1 MAKFDLNKSA
11 GHLLRRAQQ
20 YSFDHYAKEV
30 GSDGLTPRQFAVLHT
45 VSQNEGC
52 SQTDLVKLT
61 GIDRSTLADM
71 ISRMLKKRLL
81 GRQRTKT
88 DARANS
94 VRITSAGRSA
104 MNKARAKVMKADA
117 ALMKAVPGAQRAS
130 FMRTLKTISTAIDK
144 ELEGSAAPRRASAK
158 KTAKR
163 KSAKRAKRK
172 TRAKRR

>member
-1 MAKFDLNKSA
+1 MAKFDLNKSP

-20 YSFDHYAKEV
+20 YSFDQYAKEV
-30 GSDGLTPRQFAVLHT
+30 GSDGLTPRQFSVLHT

-88 DARANS
+88 DARANA
-94 VRITSAGRSA
+94 VKITSTGRSA

-117 ALMKAVPGAQRAS
+117 ALMKAVPGAQRSA
-130 FMRTLKTISTAIDK
+130 FLRTLKTVSSAIDK
-144 ELEGSAAPRRASAK
+144 ELETASSAGRKRPAV
-158 KTAKR
+158 KR
-163 KSAKRAKRK
+163 KDKRK
-172 TRAKRR
+172 TKRRTARRR